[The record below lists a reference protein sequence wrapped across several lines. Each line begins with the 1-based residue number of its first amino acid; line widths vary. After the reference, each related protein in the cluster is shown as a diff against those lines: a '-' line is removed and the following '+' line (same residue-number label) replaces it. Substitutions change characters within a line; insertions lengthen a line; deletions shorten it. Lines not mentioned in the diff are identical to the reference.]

1 MAFQPTSHLFRDMSL
16 LTNRD
21 FVSFAL
27 FSLVLHTTFSFVMIL
42 PLPSSNVNFVL
53 DLDGKWG
60 MRIESALVVRKV
72 RVSWRVQSILGR
84 RGYANVPLFRRE
96 ANLTA
101 IYGLAS
107 SVSHV
112 FLSKHVW

>member
-1 MAFQPTSHLFRDMSL
+1 MSL

-21 FVSFAL
+21 FVSFGL
-27 FSLVLHTTFSFVMIL
+27 FSLVLRTPRSVSL
-42 PLPSSNVNFVL
+42 LLPSPNLNFVP

-72 RVSWRVQSILGR
+72 RVSWRVQCILGR
-84 RGYANVPLFRRE
+84 RDYANVPLFRRE
-96 ANLTA
+96 ASSTA

-112 FLSKHVW
+112 YLSKHVW